1 MATMRRA
8 AARPEGIHDHGFFP
22 TPNTSMPTAK
32 NGSSARPGVG
42 STSPVHTRHVASARS
57 VASRITSPMFPK
69 RRNRKNPRMNKG
81 MASISTRNVHITPTI
96 SVSSSKAFRKS
107 LTGSYAAGE
116 QMEAPVA

>member
-32 NGSSARPGVG
+32 NGSSARPSVG
-42 STSPVHTRHVASARS
+42 SMSPIHTRHVASARS
-57 VASRITSPMFPK
+57 IASRITNATFPR
-69 RRNRKNPRMNKG
+69 RRNRKNPRISRG
-81 MASISTRNVHITPTI
+81 MASISTRNVHTTPTI

-107 LTGSYAAGE
+107 LMGS
-116 QMEAPVA
+116 